1 MFVDEKSRFKRSE
14 LSISDHRNLPTMNRA
29 SLSRPRP
36 ARQRC
41 LVLRC
46 THRQVNSI
54 TSRRFN
60 SAAIFGRHHA
70 WPRGAHAEQPKAFL
84 RAANSVEFPLPELR
98 SADAAMWERVREAHP
113 ALASLSD
120 EELNATCTSYI
131 EAKPSIT
138 DVLFKTP
145 VGPVFALNIIA
156 AATGFSWCD
165 VPFVNSDSLACA
177 QQAARMAGQ

>member
-1 MFVDEKSRFKRSE
+1 
-14 LSISDHRNLPTMNRA
+14 MNRA
-29 SLSRPRP
+29 ALS
-36 ARQRC
+36 
-41 LVLRC
+41 LVLGLLG
-46 THRQVNSI
+46 
-54 TSRRFN
+54 
-60 SAAIFGRHHA
+60 SAASFSAVPIGRTGESA
-70 WPRGAHAEQPKAFL
+70 SPRAATIRLQYSGDTTRGLEALTPEQQKAFFA
-84 RAANSVEFPLPELR
+84 AANSVEFPLPELR